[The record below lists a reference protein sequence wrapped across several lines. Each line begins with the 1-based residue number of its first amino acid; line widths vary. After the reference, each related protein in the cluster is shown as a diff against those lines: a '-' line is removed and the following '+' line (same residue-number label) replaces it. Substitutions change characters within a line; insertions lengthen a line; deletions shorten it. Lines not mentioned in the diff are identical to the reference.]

1 MNALD
6 AGTTTP
12 QLKQTPLHALHVA
25 LGARMVPF
33 AGYNMPVQY
42 PNGILKEHQ
51 HTRESAGLFDVSHMG
66 QFLLR
71 ASAGTVAQAARAL
84 EQLVPADIVT
94 LKPGRQRYS
103 YFTNAQGGIGDDIM
117 VANLGDAI
125 MLVVNAALKEEDRM
139 RLESGIP
146 NDCSLEVLDR
156 ALLALQGPKAETV
169 LAQVSPDVFDMV
181 FMDVAKLSI
190 LDHAC
195 IVSRSGYTGEDGFEI
210 SVPIDG
216 ARVLAEALLKSP
228 DVLPVGL
235 GARDSLRL
243 EAGLPLYGSDID
255 DATTPVESDLAWA
268 IQKTRRASGE
278 RAGTFPGADVILDQI
293 ASGPP
298 RKRVGLRPEGRA
310 PVRSGT
316 PLFANE
322 EDGEPVGNVTS
333 GGFGPSLGAP
343 VAMGY
348 VPSSLAKPNAKLFAE
363 LRGKR
368 HPVTVSL
375 LPFVPHRYKRR

>member
-169 LAQVSPDVFDMV
+169 LARRCRLMSPTWCSWMWPSSPYLITPVSFLVP
-181 FMDVAKLSI
+181 ATQERT
-190 LDHAC
+190 
-195 IVSRSGYTGEDGFEI
+195 VS
-210 SVPIDG
+210 
-216 ARVLAEALLKSP
+216 KSP
-228 DVLPVGL
+228 CRSTALVFSPRPCSKAQMSCL
-235 GARDSLRL
+235 
-243 EAGLPLYGSDID
+243 
-255 DATTPVESDLAWA
+255 LA
-268 IQKTRRASGE
+268 
-278 RAGTFPGADVILDQI
+278 
-293 ASGPP
+293 
-298 RKRVGLRPEGRA
+298 
-310 PVRSGT
+310 
-316 PLFANE
+316 
-322 EDGEPVGNVTS
+322 
-333 GGFGPSLGAP
+333 
-343 VAMGY
+343 
-348 VPSSLAKPNAKLFAE
+348 
-363 LRGKR
+363 
-368 HPVTVSL
+368 
-375 LPFVPHRYKRR
+375 